1 MQALPFLLRIASP
14 TLRRR
19 LIDFV
24 PLPDLH
30 LARDLVDILDKN
42 SKNILKGKR
51 DAIAKGDTSVM
62 EQIGQGKD
70 VMSLLSMFAL
80 NIDSAFLTFFV
91 SSKG

>member
-51 DAIAKGDTSVM
+51 DAIAKGDTAVM